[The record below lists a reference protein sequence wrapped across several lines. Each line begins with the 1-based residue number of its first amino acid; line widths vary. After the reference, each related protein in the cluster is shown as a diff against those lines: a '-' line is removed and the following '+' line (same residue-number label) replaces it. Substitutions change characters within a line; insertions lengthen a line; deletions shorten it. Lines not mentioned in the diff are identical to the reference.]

1 MAKHGMTVAKATKE
15 EFQRVWDWLHSME
28 ALFDSRGFFSNEED
42 WREWDDDDPAKKQL
56 LQIEKEVI
64 ESDGAMWNGKAD
76 NDRVLFLWMKRS
88 FMKANKSGSIGRIL
102 FDCETLIENACDPK
116 LDYLEFKP
124 SIMYAERNALEK
136 VNKIISRGEL
146 KGRNPQK
153 IIASIKKLIEK
164 SKKED

>member
-1 MAKHGMTVAKATKE
+1 
-15 EFQRVWDWLHSME
+15 
-28 ALFDSRGFFSNEED
+28 
-42 WREWDDDDPAKKQL
+42 
-56 LQIEKEVI
+56 
-64 ESDGAMWNGKAD
+64 
-76 NDRVLFLWMKRS
+76 MKRS
-88 FMKANKSGSIGRIL
+88 FLKANKSGSIGRIL